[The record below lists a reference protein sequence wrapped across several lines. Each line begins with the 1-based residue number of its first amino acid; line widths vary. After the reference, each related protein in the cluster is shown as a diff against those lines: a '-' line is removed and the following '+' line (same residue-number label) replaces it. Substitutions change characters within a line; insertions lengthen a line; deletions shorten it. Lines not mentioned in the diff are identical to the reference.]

1 MKGKVMKYK
10 LNQKIKLAL
19 TEEQGIVIG
28 IADYAES
35 EEAGMRYYVRYKA
48 ADGRQVEEWFTD
60 GALRSLGEPEVVHGS
75 NESNLG

>member
-35 EEAGMRYYVRYKA
+35 EEVGTRYYVRYKA
-48 ADGRQVEEWFTD
+48 GDGRQVEEWFTD
-60 GALRSLGEPEVVHGS
+60 GALRSLGESELVHGS